1 MSQTDPIA
9 DFLTRVRNA
18 CRARQKRFTVP
29 FTGVRRE
36 IARVLLE
43 NNFIRAYSE
52 IPASP
57 QAKLLIQLRY
67 TPAQESYITNIRRI
81 SRPGLRR
88 YLGREEL
95 RLSRREMGMLIISTS
110 RGIMSDKDA
119 IEQGIGG
126 EAICRVW

>member
-18 CRARQKRFTVP
+18 SRARQKRFTVP
-29 FTGVRRE
+29 STGARKE
-36 IARVLLE
+36 IARVLVE
-43 NNFIRAYSE
+43 NNFIRACTE

-57 QAKLLIQLRY
+57 QPKLLIQLRY
-67 TPAQESYITNIRRI
+67 SPTQESYITNIRRI

-88 YLGREEL
+88 YMGRDEL
-95 RLSRREMGMLIISTS
+95 RLGQREMGMLIISTS
-110 RGIMSDKDA
+110 RGLMSDKDA
-119 IEQGIGG
+119 VAQGIGG